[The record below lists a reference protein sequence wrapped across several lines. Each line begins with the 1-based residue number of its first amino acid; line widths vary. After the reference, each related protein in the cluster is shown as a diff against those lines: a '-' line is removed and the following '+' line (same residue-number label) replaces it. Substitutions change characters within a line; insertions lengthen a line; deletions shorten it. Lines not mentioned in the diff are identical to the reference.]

1 MIFIEP
7 YLIYEIFLD
16 EAKSRFFAYDSLYTE
31 KYICSDTSLTYLKEK
46 LDTIWSDE
54 PRQHSLVVRL
64 PCKQQVRGSNPLRGT
79 KRKEIICFDC
89 K

>member
-54 PRQHSLVVRL
+54 PR
-64 PCKQQVRGSNPLRGT
+64 
-79 KRKEIICFDC
+79 
-89 K
+89 